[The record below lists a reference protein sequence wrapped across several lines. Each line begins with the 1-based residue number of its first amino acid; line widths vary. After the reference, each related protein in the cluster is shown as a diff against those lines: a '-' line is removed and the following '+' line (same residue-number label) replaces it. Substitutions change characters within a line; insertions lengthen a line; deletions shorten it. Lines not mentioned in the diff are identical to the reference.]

1 MINTKPSPFQ
11 ECIKPVDI
19 KTIKSATGSKITIYE
34 DGAYLENSQLGLQKL
49 QKVEITLQDCLACSG
64 CITSAEGVLITQQS
78 QEELLRV
85 FTENQQ
91 LKISENPENAKL
103 IVITIS
109 QQPILSLAKRFN
121 LTPEDCSKHLTG
133 YFKQLGADVVLDTKI
148 ADDLALIENRNEFM
162 DRYKAVNLDNNKE
175 VKLPMLASSCPGNNF
190 L

>member
-1 MINTKPSPFQ
+1 MLLLTQTILQ

-19 KTIKSATGSKITIYE
+19 KTVKSATGSKITIYE
-34 DGAYLENSQLGLQKL
+34 DGAYLENSQHGLQKL

-78 QEELLRV
+78 QEELLRI
-85 FTENQQ
+85 FTENQE
-91 LKISENPENAKL
+91 LKKSESSEKAKL

-121 LTPEDCSKHLTG
+121 LNPEDCAKHLCG

-175 VKLPMLASSCPGNNF
+175 VKLPMLASSCPGIF
-190 L
+190 F